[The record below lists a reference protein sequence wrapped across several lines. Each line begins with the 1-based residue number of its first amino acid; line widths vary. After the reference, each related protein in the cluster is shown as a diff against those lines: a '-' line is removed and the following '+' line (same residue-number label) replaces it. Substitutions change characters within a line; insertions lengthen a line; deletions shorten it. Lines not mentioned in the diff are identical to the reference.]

1 MKYLKQLLF
10 LLLSVLCLSF
20 SSSEGIQNLS
30 EQTFQKQV
38 KKGIVVVDFWATW
51 CGPCRLQAP
60 IFESVA
66 EDLKKEASF
75 GKVDVDNNK
84 ILSELYS
91 IYSIP
96 TIIVFKDGQ
105 LVWRFEGLTNKE
117 TLISTIR
124 NLKNK
129 K

>member
-30 EQTFQKQV
+30 EQTFQKQI

-84 ILSELYS
+84 LLSELYS

-105 LVWRFEGLTNKE
+105 LAWRFEGLTNKE